1 MKNFSSLSRIE
12 QHAFPGA
19 RFNYREPP
27 QMPESDVVWMT
38 AKDNEGDWIAGIFAP
53 GDADNNICVIHFYGN
68 NENLR
73 LSEYIVENLR
83 RKGVSVLMFDYR
95 GYGASR
101 GRPQESAFYS
111 DAELIYDWLRETH
124 PDLQVIASG
133 WSIGTTVAM
142 HLAQYREVR
151 GLMLFSPPTDMVEI
165 VSHVIPE
172 DQVFMEEAM
181 PFQFDNLERIRK
193 ITCPI
198 LMVHG
203 ERDPIV
209 PFHMSQT
216 LERAVRS
223 RLIRLDLPNVGH
235 HDLFVKGG
243 KQLWNQVYNFI
254 DSLSDGN
261 AKSTPNA
268 DSQDIA
274 VQS

>member
-27 QMPESDVVWMT
+27 QMPESDIVWMT

-53 GDADNNICVIHFYGN
+53 GNLNNNNCVIHFYGN

-73 LSEYIVENLR
+73 LSEYIINNLR
-83 RKGVSVLMFDYR
+83 AHGLSVLMFDYR

-101 GRPQESAFYS
+101 GRPKESAFYS
-111 DAELIYDWLRETH
+111 DAELIYDWLKETH
-124 PDLQVIASG
+124 PSLRVIASG
-133 WSIGTTVAM
+133 WSVGSAVAM
-142 HLAQYREVR
+142 HLAQHRDVK

-165 VSHVIPE
+165 VSHVIPK
-172 DQVFMEEAM
+172 DQIFMEEAM
-181 PFQFDNLERIRK
+181 PFQFDSLERIRK

-209 PFHMSQT
+209 PFEMSQQ

-223 RLIRLDLPNVGH
+223 RLVRLDLPTAGH

-243 KQLWNQVYNFI
+243 KVLWNKVFEFI
-254 DSLSDGN
+254 ESLSD
-261 AKSTPNA
+261 AELESDSTTSDVAAQP
-268 DSQDIA
+268 
-274 VQS
+274 

>member
-27 QMPESDVVWMT
+27 QMPESDIVWMT

-53 GDADNNICVIHFYGN
+53 GNPNNNNCVIHFYGN

-73 LSEYIVENLR
+73 LSEYIIDNLR
-83 RKGVSVLMFDYR
+83 ARGISVLMFDYR

-101 GRPQESAFYS
+101 GRPKESAFYS
-111 DAELIYDWLRETH
+111 DAELIYDWLKETH
-124 PDLQVIASG
+124 PQLQVIASG
-133 WSIGTTVAM
+133 WSVGSAVAM
-142 HLAQYREVR
+142 HLAQHRDVK
-151 GLMLFSPPTDMVEI
+151 GLILFSPPTDMVEI
-165 VSHVIPE
+165 VSHVIPK
-172 DQVFMEEAM
+172 DQIFMEEAM
-181 PFQFDNLERIRK
+181 PFQFDSLERIRK

-209 PFHMSQT
+209 PFEMSQK
-216 LERAVRS
+216 LEQAVRS
-223 RLIRLDLPNVGH
+223 RLVRLDLPDAGH

-243 KQLWNQVYNFI
+243 KILWNKVYEFI
-254 DSLSDGN
+254 NSLSD
-261 AKSTPNA
+261 AESKSDSATP
-268 DSQDIA
+268 DIVA
-274 VQS
+274 QS